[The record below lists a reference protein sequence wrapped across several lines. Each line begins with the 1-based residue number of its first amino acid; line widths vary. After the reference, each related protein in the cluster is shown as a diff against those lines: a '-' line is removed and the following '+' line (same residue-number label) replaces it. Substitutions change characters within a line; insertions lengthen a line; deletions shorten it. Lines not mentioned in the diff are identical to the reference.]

1 VIAGIDFMKGAP
13 HVARRLIGTTLLISG
28 VGGVIV
34 ETEAYDEGEEA
45 SHAFRGLT
53 PRTKVLFGPPGR
65 AYVYLSYG
73 LHWCLN
79 FVCRED
85 GHGAGVLIRA
95 LEPTVGLSTMRMR
108 RGEMEA
114 SRLCAGPGRLCRALD
129 VTDALNGRRIDQMP
143 FRLLS
148 PDSRPTVVVG
158 TRIGITKAVAK
169 LWRFGL
175 KGSPALSRPF
185 RVGVESP
192 LRSR

>member
-1 VIAGIDFMKGAP
+1 
-13 HVARRLIGTTLLISG
+13 
-28 VGGVIV
+28 
-34 ETEAYDEGEEA
+34 
-45 SHAFRGLT
+45 
-53 PRTKVLFGPPGR
+53 
-65 AYVYLSYG
+65 
-73 LHWCLN
+73 
-79 FVCRED
+79 
-85 GHGAGVLIRA
+85 
-95 LEPTVGLSTMRMR
+95 
-108 RGEMEA
+108 MEA